1 MRGRTAMKYGG
12 PAVWH
17 GMVQY
22 SINAVKS
29 VSAERAV
36 IRWNLRV
43 PVLRCC
49 AAAEWIRTDH
59 PWARTSRI
67 ELARSD
73 ACWKPGSW
81 KASAASPGARL
92 CSSSAPVLHRDQ
104 HAGREVCHPNPKSG
118 LSLHLCTFFCSPA
131 TSGCMLPKSSQL
143 CADPIPGSWLFGG
156 LMGPVMPCWAAS
168 VRFWVS
174 DTVPH
179 LSTQGRS
186 CTESAPVFLFP
197 ADLHAPAENPKSSET
212 PDGTASKTAWSGK
225 WKWFPRKA
233 QQPVRTH
240 DDDYH
245 LVFKQLK
252 SKVFC
257 EASEALVP
265 ETFLRCDGVS
275 MVKYFRDHQHTHAK

>member
-1 MRGRTAMKYGG
+1 M
-12 PAVWH
+12 P
-17 GMVQY
+17 
-22 SINAVKS
+22 
-29 VSAERAV
+29 
-36 IRWNLRV
+36 
-43 PVLRCC
+43 
-49 AAAEWIRTDH
+49 
-59 PWARTSRI
+59 
-67 ELARSD
+67 
-73 ACWKPGSW
+73 
-81 KASAASPGARL
+81 
-92 CSSSAPVLHRDQ
+92 
-104 HAGREVCHPNPKSG
+104 
-118 LSLHLCTFFCSPA
+118 
-131 TSGCMLPKSSQL
+131 PKSSQL

-240 DDDYH
+240 GFTTRFWH
-245 LVFKQLK
+245 LPRMELL
-252 SKVFC
+252 S
-257 EASEALVP
+257 
-265 ETFLRCDGVS
+265 T
-275 MVKYFRDHQHTHAK
+275 